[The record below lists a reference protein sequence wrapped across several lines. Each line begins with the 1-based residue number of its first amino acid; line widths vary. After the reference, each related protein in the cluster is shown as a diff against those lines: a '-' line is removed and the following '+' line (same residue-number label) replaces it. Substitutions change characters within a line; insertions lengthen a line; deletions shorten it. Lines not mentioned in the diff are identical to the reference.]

1 MELLCGPDGEIPEKL
16 KNIEPRLIEH
26 ISNEIME
33 KDPNVRWSDIGISAN
48 PCTGSTIN
56 TGLQLNLV
64 PFFCFSWLLPTF
76 TQEIAMLKK
85 MCSYRYCTI

>member
-1 MELLCGPDGEIPEKL
+1 MEMLCGPDGEIPDKL

-48 PCTGSTIN
+48 SNVPDQQPIL
-56 TGLQLNLV
+56 GLRSIWSLSSAFLG
-64 PFFCFSWLLPTF
+64 F
-76 TQEIAMLKK
+76 
-85 MCSYRYCTI
+85 